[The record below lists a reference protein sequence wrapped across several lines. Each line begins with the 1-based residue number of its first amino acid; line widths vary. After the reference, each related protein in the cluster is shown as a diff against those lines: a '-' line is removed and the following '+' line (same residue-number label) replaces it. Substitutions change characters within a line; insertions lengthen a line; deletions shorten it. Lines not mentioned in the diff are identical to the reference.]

1 MRGLVSYLCNMPV
14 ILRDVCMSSQVCICV
29 YVCRKCLSMPRYT
42 CSRCGLVFPSRQ
54 ALGGH
59 RSGVLTCVPAPA
71 VADAAPA
78 VAVPAAAAGTAGN
91 GVPAMA
97 QPQQPP
103 QQQVAGAGAIQ
114 FSIAQL
120 LQRPTRLFQ
129 EHNVVPC
136 SVPSAS
142 TCNTAN
148 TYQLHETQ
156 SAYEEYCELVRSAYS
171 DEFWRVFA
179 TVYRERAVIIDRVL
193 KTCKKV
199 FVPGKSRKN
208 LFAVRI

>member
-1 MRGLVSYLCNMPV
+1 MYLC
-14 ILRDVCMSSQVCICV
+14 VCVQKVFGYAQIYLFAMWPCVSVAASPWWSPQRSTDLCTSTSSCGCSTSSCSSSSS
-29 YVCRKCLSMPRYT
+29 CR
-42 CSRCGLVFPSRQ
+42 
-54 ALGGH
+54 A
-59 RSGVLTCVPAPA
+59 
-71 VADAAPA
+71 
-78 VAVPAAAAGTAGN
+78 AGN